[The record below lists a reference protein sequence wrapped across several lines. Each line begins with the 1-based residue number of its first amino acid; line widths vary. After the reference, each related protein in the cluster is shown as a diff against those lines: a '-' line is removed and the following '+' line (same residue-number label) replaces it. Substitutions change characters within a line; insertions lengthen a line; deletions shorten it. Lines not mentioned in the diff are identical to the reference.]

1 MESNI
6 MELRVVGRL
15 TKDLI
20 NKYKDILE
28 YFSNNNAS
36 EIILFCDFSEFEI
49 NKNYLFNNIRVNENI
64 IACPLLLK
72 SISQE
77 YMLPFESIPI
87 GWKTVCKFEILEADN
102 IKLINSLPEINEW
115 SESNTVFVLS

>member
-1 MESNI
+1 

-20 NKYKDILE
+20 IRYKGILG
-28 YFSNNNAS
+28 YSSKKNVL
-36 EIILFCDFSEFEI
+36 EIIFFCDFSEFEI
-49 NKNYLFNNIRVNENI
+49 HSNHLFKYIRVNKNENL

-77 YMLPFESIPI
+77 YMLPLESIPI
-87 GWKTVCKFEILEADN
+87 GWKTVCKFEILEPKN
-102 IKLINSLPEINEW
+102 IELFNSLPEVNEW
-115 SESNTVFVLS
+115 SESTTVFILC